1 MGFYNIMYCFS
12 FIESNLNDLLL
23 FGFLWILLYDI
34 YRFWKVC
41 YVFMIYVCV

>member
-23 FGFLWILLYDI
+23 FGFNFFFIKVRGMLLI
-34 YRFWKVC
+34 IVKF
-41 YVFMIYVCV
+41 